1 MDNYGFKNIAGYEE
15 VKEELIRILK
25 WYKEK
30 NKIIDNN
37 IDLPKG
43 IIFYGDTGCGKSTLM
58 KEFAEMLNYPIF
70 YLEGKK
76 ENLIEEF
83 NNVFI
88 SAKEEENA
96 VVVID
101 DLDLLVGGNY
111 NLQRLLMQELDSIV
125 NNNKGKIIVLASAN
139 DVDFDA
145 ILFRNG
151 RFDRFFE
158 IGTPKNTDIHKI
170 LNYYI
175 NKFNISLEE
184 NDLEYLSNVL
194 TGCSGVDIKCI
205 IEDSYLVTN
214 GNVTAEDIENSWY
227 MIYYKKRFNNKEK
240 DLNGYNYEMVAI
252 HEAGHVLLS
261 YKNRDLIN
269 FYRAT
274 IQKNSDAFGGCKT
287 YPVLNTKYSLETI
300 IAKIE
305 IGIAGYLAQ
314 KIICNY
320 RDSGAVTD
328 LSDAKYSASVLINE
342 LGYKGLKYI
351 TNIDEDS
358 DYIPNEKII
367 NKLLRKKEKEVTKYI
382 IKNKQKLLLIVESL
396 INQGSINKKELFDI
410 MNN

>member
-1 MDNYGFKNIAGYEE
+1 MDNYGFKNIAGYED
-15 VKEELIRILK
+15 VKEELVRILK
-25 WYKEK
+25 WYKEEDK
-30 NKIIDNN
+30 TIVNN

-43 IIFYGDTGCGKSTLM
+43 IIFYGDSGCGKTTLM
-58 KEFAEMLNYPIF
+58 FEFAEMFNYPIF
-70 YLEGKK
+70 CIEGKS

-83 NNVFI
+83 NNVF
-88 SAKEEENA
+88 STVKEEKNA
-96 VVVID
+96 VVVIN
-101 DLDLLVGGNY
+101 DLDLLVGDNY
-111 NLQRLLMQELDSIV
+111 IVQRLLMQELDSI
-125 NNNKGKIIVLASAN
+125 NNKTKIIVLATLN
-139 DVDFDA
+139 DIDFDA

-151 RFDRFFE
+151 RFNRFFE
-158 IGTPKNTDIHKI
+158 IGTPKNTDIRKI

-175 NKFNISLEE
+175 NKFNINLEE
-184 NDLEYLSNVL
+184 NDLEYLTNVL

-205 IEDSYLVTN
+205 IEDAYLITN

-227 MIYYKKRFNNKEK
+227 MIYYKKRFNNQEK

-261 YKNRDLIN
+261 YKNKDLIN

-274 IQKNSDAFGGCKT
+274 IQKNNDALGGCKT

-305 IGIAGYLAQ
+305 ISIAGYLAQ
-314 KIICNY
+314 KTICNY
-320 RDSGAVTD
+320 RDSGAITD
-328 LSDAKYSASVLINE
+328 LSDAKYYASTLIND

-358 DYIPNEKII
+358 DYTPNEKII

-382 IKNKQKLLLIVESL
+382 IKNKHKLLLIAEAL
-396 INQGSINKKELFDI
+396 INHGSINKKELFDI

>member
-1 MDNYGFKNIAGYEE
+1 MDNYGFKNIAGYED
-15 VKEELIRILK
+15 VKEELVRILK
-25 WYKEK
+25 WYKVEDK
-30 NKIIDNN
+30 TIVNN

-43 IIFYGDTGCGKSTLM
+43 IVFYGDSGCGKTTLM
-58 KEFAEMLNYPIF
+58 FEFAEMFNYPIF
-70 YLEGKK
+70 CIEGKM

-83 NNVFI
+83 NNVF
-88 SAKEEENA
+88 SAVKEEKNA
-96 VVVID
+96 VVVIN
-101 DLDLLVGGNY
+101 DLDLLVCDNY
-111 NLQRLLMQELDSIV
+111 YIQRLLMQELDSII
-125 NNNKGKIIVLASAN
+125 NKKTKIIVLATLN

-158 IGTPKNTDIHKI
+158 IGTPKNTDIRKI
-170 LNYYI
+170 INYYI
-175 NKFNISLEE
+175 NKFNINLEE
-184 NDLEYLSNVL
+184 NDLEYLTNVL

-205 IEDSYLVTN
+205 VEDAYLITS

-227 MIYYKKRFNNKEK
+227 MIYYKKRFNNQEK

-274 IQKNSDAFGGCKT
+274 IQRNNDALGGCKT

-320 RDSGAVTD
+320 RDSGAITD
-328 LSDAKYSASVLINE
+328 LSDAKYYASTLIND

-358 DYIPNEKII
+358 DYTPNEKII

-382 IKNKQKLLLIVESL
+382 IKNKHKLLLIAEAL
-396 INQGSINKKELFDI
+396 INHGSINKKELFDI